1 MSVARD
7 STVTEL
13 FIIYLFLHIL
23 VLFKVKSFA
32 SCIIPLTFVYFV
44 LLRPYAC
51 LSVQSHQL
59 MTCIRIKMTSL
70 LIISMINGLV
80 LKLSINVHNMFPELN
95 LMYTVYVCLF
105 FHQSENCKLVTI
117 YHDMKQRR
125 AANLYM

>member
-1 MSVARD
+1 MSVTRD

-59 MTCIRIKMTSL
+59 MTCIRIKMTNL

-105 FHQSENCKLVTI
+105 SSVRKL
-117 YHDMKQRR
+117 
-125 AANLYM
+125 